1 MSQRVA
7 VVIPACNEEE
17 RVVRCVESVAG
28 AVHALLRAES
38 DARVSVI
45 LAADSCTD
53 RTVGAAREAW
63 AAASSVLNGHAEL
76 EVLEGTWASAG
87 GARQAAANHAL
98 RLGAD
103 WIASTDADT
112 AVPQN
117 WLSYQVERART
128 GVDAV
133 LGTVEPDPTECP
145 EHVFR
150 LWHLEH
156 DLSEGHP
163 YIHAA
168 NMGVR
173 AGAFQPPA
181 VFRTWNAARTRPWLK
196 SCEPTAR
203 AWRPRTG
210 SEPSPPGGCAAEPPS
225 VSRTTCATWRP
236 STAPT
241 TECSTDRSRASPI
254 AEGLA
259 SAGPAL
265 PRVSSR
271 TSHCRSTE
279 RGFS

>member
-1 MSQRVA
+1 MSPRVA

-17 RVVRCVESVAG
+17 RVARCIDSVAQAVRALVG
-28 AVHALLRAES
+28 AEPMATVE
-38 DARVSVI
+38 VI

-53 RTVGAAREAW
+53 RTVPAAREAW
-63 AAASSVLNGHAEL
+63 AAASAGPERRAGLT
-76 EVLEGTWASAG
+76 VLEGTWASAG

-98 RLGAD
+98 SNNAD

-117 WLSYQVERART
+117 WLSYQLERARI

-156 DLSEGHP
+156 DLREGHP

-173 AGAFQPPA
+173 AGAF
-181 VFRTWNAARTRPWLK
+181 
-196 SCEPTAR
+196 ETA
-203 AWRPRTG
+203 
-210 SEPSPPGGCAAEPPS
+210 GGFPD
-225 VSRTTCATWRP
+225 V
-236 STAPT
+236 
-241 TECSTDRSRASPI
+241 ECSEDEAVVVALRAAGARVEATDRIRAITSGRLRGR
-254 AEGLA
+254 AALGFAYHLRHLAAQYGARHGAQHGQVEGFA
-259 SAGPAL
+259 D
-265 PRVSSR
+265 R
-271 TSHCRSTE
+271 
-279 RGFS
+279 

>member
-28 AVHALLRAES
+28 AVRALLRAES
-38 DARVSVI
+38 DARVTVI

-128 GVDAV
+128 GADAV

-173 AGAFQPPA
+173 AGAFQ
-181 VFRTWNAARTRPWLK
+181 AA
-196 SCEPTAR
+196 
-203 AWRPRTG
+203 
-210 SEPSPPGGCAAEPPS
+210 GGFPN
-225 VSRTTCATWRP
+225 V
-236 STAPT
+236 
-241 TECSTDRSRASPI
+241 ECSEDEAVVEALRAHGARVEATDRIRAITSGRLRGRAALGFAYHLRNLAAQHGAHHGVQHGPV
-254 AEGLA
+254 EGFA
-259 SAGPAL
+259 D
-265 PRVSSR
+265 R
-271 TSHCRSTE
+271 
-279 RGFS
+279 